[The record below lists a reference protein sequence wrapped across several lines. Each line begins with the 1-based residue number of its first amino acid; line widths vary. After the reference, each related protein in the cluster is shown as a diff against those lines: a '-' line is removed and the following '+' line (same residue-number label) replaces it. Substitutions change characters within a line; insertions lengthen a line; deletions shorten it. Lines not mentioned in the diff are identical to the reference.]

1 MKKTLDFIIKSMNGM
16 AYGLFSTLI
25 IGTIIGTIASLFE
38 EGFVYAVLNSL
49 SILLKNL
56 TGVGIGIGIAWSLK
70 IDGFDAKEVSQ
81 VYVKDV
87 FSLVVR
93 PVKELKAFS
102 KDLIKAKQTITVSHT
117 LSNKAFAYY
126 STIDKDWYVENGVF
140 EILVGSSSRD
150 IKLKEKIQINLPEFT
165 QHSVLK

>member
-1 MKKTLDFIIKSMNGM
+1 MSYADFSYSNLLVKKVTETEYVVSYDITN
-16 AYGLFSTLI
+16 
-25 IGTIIGTIASLFE
+25 
-38 EGFVYAVLNSL
+38 NS
-49 SILLKNL
+49 
-56 TGVGIGIGIAWSLK
+56 
-70 IDGFDAKEVSQ
+70 DFDAKEVSQ

-117 LSNKAFAYY
+117 LSNRAFAYY

-150 IKLKEKIQINLPEFT
+150 IKLKEKIQINLPKFT